1 MLDFEV
7 RRIRVETVPHVR
19 QNEIAMQLRRRF
31 VQALAISFALHSGLL
46 LAFVCSFGPARPL
59 LAYGEMCV
67 EIIASEASA
76 QSPDVPGPV
85 EPGAVP
91 SALAVASASVPEPD
105 EKRIEVSKTEPVL
118 GLPPPPSNEQQIRES
133 PLAVEPELKTPEV
146 ARVPETRVEQQ
157 ATPTPNPVVPN
168 KPPWVERVERE
179 LVKLREVV
187 ASLPLHAIS
196 VRPEATSARDNES
209 VTKDTSSQP
218 APNYVERS
226 DEAVGSKPNLG
237 SLASEGR
244 SEGVRTGSRLY
255 QHAKPVYPAE
265 ARANNWSGEVVLEI
279 DVSAEG
285 TVSQVRI
292 RSSSG
297 YRVLDDSALTFARS
311 LRFEPARQGLR
322 AVSSTEVL
330 PVRFRIRD

>member
-1 MLDFEV
+1 
-7 RRIRVETVPHVR
+7 
-19 QNEIAMQLRRRF
+19 MQLHRRCI
-31 VQALAISFALHSGLL
+31 QALAISFALHSGLL
-46 LAFVCSFGPARPL
+46 LAFVCRFGPARPL
-59 LAYGEMCV
+59 MACGEMCV
-67 EIIASEASA
+67 EVIASEPAA
-76 QSPDVPGPV
+76 ASPDVPCPL

-91 SALAVASASVPEPD
+91 KALAVASASVPEPD
-105 EKRIEVSKTEPVL
+105 EKQTEVAKAEPVRE
-118 GLPPPPSNEQQIRES
+118 LPPPPSNEQPIRES
-133 PLAVEPELKTPEV
+133 TPAIEPELNTSDV
-146 ARVPETRVEQQ
+146 AAVPETPVEQPT
-157 ATPTPNPVVPN
+157 TPPPTPVVPT
-168 KPPWVERVERE
+168 KPPWVERVEKE

-196 VRPEATSARDNES
+196 VRPEANSGRENEPA
-209 VTKDTSSQP
+209 TKDTSSQP

-226 DEAVGSKPNLG
+226 DEPVGSKPNLG

-255 QHAKPVYPAE
+255 PHAKPVYPAE

-285 TVSQVRI
+285 TVSQVRV
-292 RSSSG
+292 RTSSG
-297 YRVLDDSALTFARS
+297 YRVLDDSAVTFARS

-322 AVSSTEVL
+322 AVASTEIL